1 MGVIGLS
8 IHEIIT
14 WLMSHFIIEKPYFQV
29 LQDKKL
35 KGQLSVREDLYG
47 KSAKA
52 AAKAEK
58 VNSCS
63 M

>member
-1 MGVIGLS
+1 MTSLQFP
-8 IHEIIT
+8 
-14 WLMSHFIIEKPYFQV
+14 LQA

-35 KGQLSVREDLYG
+35 KGQLVIREELYG

-58 VNSCS
+58 VL
-63 M
+63 